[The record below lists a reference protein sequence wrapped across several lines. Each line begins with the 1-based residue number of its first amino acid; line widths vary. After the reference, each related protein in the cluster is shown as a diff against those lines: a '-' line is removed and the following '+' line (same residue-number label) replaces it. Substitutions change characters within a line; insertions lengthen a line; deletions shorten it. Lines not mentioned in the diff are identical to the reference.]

1 MKGWVKALLF
11 LFTWLFMQVLITAPM
26 MILQNHYGLENSEV
40 TITLMTFITYTIQ
53 LIITLGLTA
62 IFITKID
69 KAKFVDLGFSLQKRW
84 LHLALGLLGGF
95 LIISLGSGILLL
107 LGAITIQEV
116 DFAPTF
122 QLLWIILFAMVA
134 VNEETFA
141 RGYILRSLMESM
153 GKYWA
158 LLISAVVFAALH
170 GFNPSMS
177 WIAMINLLIAGI
189 LLGVYY
195 IHFKNLWFSIGLH
208 LTWNY
213 FQGPVWGYHV
223 SGTTTSGILT
233 LQERG
238 STLISGGEFGF
249 EGSLV
254 CTIMM
259 LVAIVAIDLW
269 ARRERLKEELQWLS

>member
-1 MKGWVKALLF
+1 MKGWLKALLF
-11 LFTWLFMQVLITAPM
+11 FVAWIIAQVLITLPIMYFQGKFGIEQTDNFTAW
-26 MILQNHYGLENSEV
+26 I
-40 TITLMTFITYTIQ
+40 TFITYAIQ
-53 LIITLGLTA
+53 LAITLGVAAL
-62 IFITKID
+62 FIAKID
-69 KAKFVDLGFSLQKRW
+69 KGKFADLGFRLQKRW

-95 LIISLGSGILLL
+95 VFISLGSGILLL
-107 LGAITIQEV
+107 IGAISIQNV
-116 DFAPTF
+116 HFVPTA
-122 QLLWIILFAMVA
+122 QILWIVLFAMVA

-141 RGYILRSLMESM
+141 RGYLLRALMESM

-158 LLISAVVFAALH
+158 LLISAIVFALLH
-170 GFNPSMS
+170 GLNPNMS
-177 WIAMINLLIAGI
+177 WIAMVNLLIAGI

-269 ARRERLKEELQWLS
+269 ARRERLKEELQVA

>member
-1 MKGWVKALLF
+1 MKGWLKALLF
-11 LFTWLFMQVLITAPM
+11 FVAWIVTQVLVTAPVM
-26 MILQNHYGLENSEV
+26 YFRAKYGIEQNDSFV
-40 TITLMTFITYTIQ
+40 FWMTFITYTIQ
-53 LIITLGLTA
+53 LATTLGIAA
-62 IFITKID
+62 IFIKYID
-69 KAKFVDLGFSLQKRW
+69 KTKFVDLGFRLRKRW
-84 LHLALGLLGGF
+84 SHLAFGLLGGF
-95 LIISLGSGILLL
+95 VFISLGSGILIL
-107 LGAITIQEV
+107 LGAITIQDV
-116 DFAPTF
+116 HFIPVS
-122 QLLWIILFAMVA
+122 QLLWIVLFAMVA

-141 RGYILRSLMESM
+141 RGYLLRALMEST

-158 LLISAVVFAALH
+158 LLISAIVFAGLH
-170 GFNPSMS
+170 GLNPNMS

-195 IHFKNLWFSIGLH
+195 IHFKNLWFSIGIH

-223 SGTTTSGILT
+223 SGTTTSGIFT
-233 LQERG
+233 LQESG
-238 STLISGGEFGF
+238 STLINGGEFGF

-269 ARRERLKEELQWLS
+269 ARREKRKEELIVE

>member
-1 MKGWVKALLF
+1 LA
-11 LFTWLFMQVLITAPM
+11 T
-26 MILQNHYGLENSEV
+26 
-40 TITLMTFITYTIQ
+40 
-53 LIITLGLTA
+53 TLGIAA
-62 IFITKID
+62 IFIKYID
-69 KAKFVDLGFSLQKRW
+69 KTKFVDLGFRLRKRW
-84 LHLALGLLGGF
+84 SHLAFGLLGGF
-95 LIISLGSGILLL
+95 VFISLVSGILIL
-107 LGAITIQEV
+107 LGAITIQDV
-116 DFAPTF
+116 HFIPVS
-122 QLLWIILFAMVA
+122 QLLWIVLFAMVA

-141 RGYILRSLMESM
+141 RGYLLRALMEST

-158 LLISAVVFAALH
+158 LLISAIVFAGLH
-170 GFNPSMS
+170 GLNPNMS

-195 IHFKNLWFSIGLH
+195 IHFKNLWFSIGIH

-223 SGTTTSGILT
+223 SGTTTSGIFT
-233 LQERG
+233 LQESG
-238 STLISGGEFGF
+238 STLINGGEFGF

-269 ARRERLKEELQWLS
+269 ARREKRKEELIVE